1 MWIQPYEYFCCLYA
15 CGVGLAAV
23 YGVPT
28 RGLISSLRTDSG
40 TQWNYVSEKKEEKE
54 KKERNQCHTRPHDQR
69 IQVFK
74 HTQRVFKS
82 YVQLFKCFD
91 SKSQKCLIIF
101 WDYLIYYSLIILN
114 LVLIRYICFLKQ
126 NKTMTKYSILHNWRQ
141 R

>member
-1 MWIQPYEYFCCLYA
+1 MWLQPYECFCCLYA
-15 CGVGLAAV
+15 CGVGLATV

-54 KKERNQCHTRPHDQR
+54 KKERNQCHTRPHNQR

-82 YVQLFKCFD
+82 CVQLFKCFET
-91 SKSQKCLIIF
+91 KSQKMFNNLLSLPNLLFIKYFKSCINK
-101 WDYLIYYSLIILN
+101 IYMLFTHRI
-114 LVLIRYICFLKQ
+114 K
-126 NKTMTKYSILHNWRQ
+126 
-141 R
+141 